1 MAWTKGTSGNP
12 KGRPK
17 KNQQAVAPD
26 QRIVRADGW
35 ESLLTGLGQ
44 SGYDKRVDT
53 TFGTVNTVSNAD
65 AMNLWRG
72 NDIARKIIEKLP
84 KEEIRA
90 GFALTIQDNDDT
102 TAGVDDEQNASERV
116 ADVTRM
122 WKKLGAV
129 QKVKQ
134 ARCYQRAYGGSAILL
149 GALDNQSVDQPL
161 NIDTVRSLDW
171 LTVLE
176 PREITPAYYYSDPNK
191 AKFGEAEI
199 WQITPITQGNSRDGK
214 VFSGSSYVHESRLI
228 IFPGITVSRLL
239 VTSGLPGWGDSILT
253 PVHEI
258 LRDYGIGWSAA
269 AVLLADFSQA
279 IYKMAGLEQLLS
291 ADTADDFVERMRMM
305 ERSRS
310 VARCVVIDKD
320 EEFDRKTTSV
330 QGLPELLDEFKARVA
345 AAADMPVTVLF
356 GTSAKGLNATGEGD
370 QAVWYDE
377 VAACREEFTIPAMER
392 ITELCLKVTGGIPDR
407 WELCGKPLHQMTAK
421 EEAEICK
428 IHAET
433 DSIRIADRVVSAE
446 EVAISRY
453 GGGAYGHDLRID
465 FDARDKGEPAAPV
478 PVGLPPIETK
488 TAPSTRGKSTA
499 ETTTSTETKKTV

>member
-1 MAWTKGTSGNP
+1 MAL
-12 KGRPK
+12 
-17 KNQQAVAPD
+17 APTVPV
-26 QRIVRADGW
+26 QMSRADGW
-35 ESLLTGLGQ
+35 ESLLNGLGQ
-44 SGYDKRVDT
+44 AGYDKRHDVV
-53 TFGTVNTVSNAD
+53 FGTVNPIDNAT

-84 KEEIRA
+84 KEELRA
-90 GFALTIQDNDDT
+90 GFALTIQDDDEAT
-102 TAGVDDEQNASERV
+102 ENVDDEQNASERV
-116 ADVTRM
+116 ADVVRM
-122 WKKLGAV
+122 WRKLGAV
-129 QKVKQ
+129 QKIRQ
-134 ARCYQRAYGGSAILL
+134 ARCYQRAYGGAAILL
-149 GALDNQSVDQPL
+149 GAIDSGKANKPL
-161 NIDTVRSLDW
+161 NIDTVRSFSW

-176 PREITPAYYYSDPNK
+176 PREITPLYYYNDPNED
-191 AKFGEAEI
+191 KFGEVEI
-199 WQITPITQGNSRDGK
+199 WQVSPITQGASKD
-214 VFSGSSYVHESRLI
+214 GSSYVSTTEVHESRLI
-228 IFPGITVSRLL
+228 IFPGITVSRL
-239 VTSGLPGWGDSILT
+239 TQGGGLPGWGDSCLT

-291 ADTADDFVERMRMM
+291 ADTSDLFVERIRMM

-310 VARCVVIDKD
+310 VARCVVIDQE
-320 EEFDRKTTSV
+320 EEFERKTTSV

-377 VAACREEFTIPAMER
+377 VAACREEYTVPAMER

-407 WELCGKPLHQMTAK
+407 WEVRGKPLHQMSAK

-433 DSIRIADRVVSAE
+433 DAINITSRVYSAE
-446 EVAISRY
+446 EAALARY
-453 GGGAYGHDLRID
+453 GGGTYGHDMRID
-465 FDARDKGEPAAPV
+465 FDSRERGEEAAPK
-478 PVGLPPIETK
+478 PVGLLPLETSS
-488 TAPSTRGKSTA
+488 APAKSGKSTA
-499 ETTTSTETKKTV
+499 NTTTSTETKKSDNV